1 MIGGLVMSNK
11 ENFLFLASWCDI
23 LDGYDAV
30 GKPEIAGE
38 IAKQIIYYGVKGEIT
53 SEDPIITSIVT
64 GMCAT
69 LIDKSKRRYN
79 SCVANGKKG
88 GRPEKFSVDDM
99 LYLQSQ
105 GLSQQE
111 IADNLGCDIKTV
123 QRKLEASNN
132 KSGDDEI

>member
-1 MIGGLVMSNK
+1 MT
-11 ENFLFLASWCDI
+11 SWGDHN
-23 LDGYDAV
+23 DGYDDA

-38 IAKQIIYYGVKGEIT
+38 KAKQSIYYCVKGEVT
-53 SEDPIITSIVT
+53 SKDPIITSIVT
-64 GMCAT
+64 GMCAA

-99 LYLQSQ
+99 MYLQSQ

-123 QRKLEASNN
+123 QRKLDASNN
-132 KSGDDEI
+132 KNGDDEI